1 MAFDKGI
8 KLSAGFDLQS
18 AFPLDS
24 RNKVATLIELNSLTS
39 NDVEPGHI
47 TFCEEDKQFYAY
59 IENTWRPIPNIIA
72 KQILYTTIPEI
83 PAHYELSD
91 SSTYG
96 ALVIVADG
104 ALSNPDTEIEL
115 SSVTPLLDGD
125 DHLYAI
131 GEYVIYVNTVN
142 SKTVELYRKASESYT
157 KDEVDAKII
166 AASTGVESM
175 TQDELDSFFNGLT
188 ITSSN
193 YVAP

>member
-1 MAFDKGI
+1 MFDKGI
-8 KLSAGFDLQS
+8 KLSTGFDLQS
-18 AFPLDS
+18 PFALDS
-24 RNKVATLIELNSLTS
+24 RNKVATLSELNSLTS

-59 IENTWRPIPNIIA
+59 INNIWTLIPNIIA
-72 KQILYTTIPEI
+72 QQILYTTIPEI

-91 SSTYG
+91 STADG

-125 DHLYAI
+125 NHVYAI
-131 GEYVIYVNTVN
+131 GEYVRHVNTVN

-166 AASTGVESM
+166 ASSTGVKSM
-175 TQDELDSFFNGLT
+175 TQDELDSFFNSLT

>member
-18 AFPLDS
+18 PFPLDS
-24 RNKVATLIELNSLTS
+24 RNKVATLSELNSLTS

-59 IENTWRPIPNIIA
+59 IENTWRPIPNIVA
-72 KQILYTTIPEI
+72 QQILYTTIPEI

-91 SSTYG
+91 FSTSG

-142 SKTVELYRKASESYT
+142 SKTEEIYRKVSESYS
-157 KDEVDAKII
+157 KSEVDALIV
-166 AASTGVESM
+166 ASSTGIDHM
-175 TQDELDSFFNGLT
+175 TQTEFNNWFDSLT

-193 YVAP
+193 YTP

>member
-8 KLSAGFDLQS
+8 KLSTGFDLQS
-18 AFPLDS
+18 PFALDS
-24 RNKVATLIELNSLTS
+24 RNKVATLSDLNSLTS

-59 IENTWRPIPNIIA
+59 IENTCRPIPNIIA

-91 SSTYG
+91 SSTSG

-142 SKTVELYRKASESYT
+142 SKTEEIYRKVSESYS
-157 KDEVDAKII
+157 KSEVDALIV
-166 AASTGVESM
+166 ASSQGMEAM
-175 TQDELDSFFNGLT
+175 TQDELDSFFNGLV
-188 ITSSN
+188 IKSQN
-193 YVAP
+193 LNN

>member
-1 MAFDKGI
+1 MTFDKGI

-18 AFPLDS
+18 PFALDS
-24 RNKVATLIELNSLTS
+24 RNKVANLSELNSLTS

-47 TFCEEDKQFYAY
+47 TFCEEDQQFYAY
-59 IENTWRPIPNIIA
+59 IENTWRPIPNIVA
-72 KQILYTTIPEI
+72 QQILYTTIPEI

-91 SSTYG
+91 SSTSG

-115 SSVTPLLDGD
+115 SSVSPLLDGD

-131 GEYVIYVNTVN
+131 GEYVIYVNTVD

-166 AASTGVESM
+166 AASTGIESM

>member
-8 KLSAGFDLQS
+8 KLSVGFDLQS
-18 AFPLDS
+18 PFALDS
-24 RNKVATLIELNSLTS
+24 RNKVATLSDLNSLTS
-39 NDVEPGHI
+39 NDIEPGHI

-59 IENTWRPIPNIIA
+59 IDNTWRPIPNIVA
-72 KQILYTTIPEI
+72 QQILYTTIPEI

-91 SSTYG
+91 SSTSG

>member
-18 AFPLDS
+18 PFPLDS
-24 RNKVATLIELNSLTS
+24 RNKVATLSDLNSLTS
-39 NDVEPGHI
+39 NDVESGHI

-59 IENTWRPIPNIIA
+59 IDNTWRPIPNIVA
-72 KQILYTTIPEI
+72 QQILYTTIPEI

-91 SSTYG
+91 SSTSG

-142 SKTVELYRKASESYT
+142 SKTEEIYRKVSESYS
-157 KDEVDAKII
+157 KSEVDALIV
-166 AASTGVESM
+166 ASSTGIDPM
-175 TQDELDSFFNGLT
+175 TQDELDSFFNGLV
-188 ITSSN
+188 IKSQN
-193 YVAP
+193 LNN

>member
-18 AFPLDS
+18 PFPLDS
-24 RNKVATLIELNSLTS
+24 RNKVATLSDLNSLTS
-39 NDVEPGHI
+39 NDVESGHI

-59 IENTWRPIPNIIA
+59 IENTWRPIPNIVA
-72 KQILYTTIPEI
+72 QQILYTTIPEI

-91 SSTYG
+91 SSTSG

-175 TQDELDSFFNGLT
+175 TQDELDCFFNGFT
-188 ITSSN
+188 ISSFN

>member
-8 KLSAGFDLQS
+8 KLSTGFDLQS
-18 AFPLDS
+18 PFALDS
-24 RNKVATLIELNSLTS
+24 RNKVNTLSELNSLTS

-59 IENTWRPIPNIIA
+59 IENIWTLIPNIIA
-72 KQILYTTIPEI
+72 QKILYTTIPEI
-83 PAHYELSD
+83 PAHYELTD
-91 SSTYG
+91 STTDG

-104 ALSNPDTEIEL
+104 TLSNPDTEIEL

-125 DHLYAI
+125 NHVYAI
-131 GEYVIYVNTVN
+131 GEYVIHVNTVN
-142 SKTVELYRKASESYT
+142 SKTVEVYRKASESYT

-166 AASTGVESM
+166 ASSTGLKSM
-175 TQDELDSFFNGLT
+175 TQDELDSFFNSLT

>member
-18 AFPLDS
+18 PFPLDS
-24 RNKVATLIELNSLTS
+24 RNKVATLSDLNSLTS
-39 NDVEPGHI
+39 NDVESGHI

-59 IENTWRPIPNIIA
+59 IENMWRPIPNIIA

-91 SSTYG
+91 SSTSG

-142 SKTVELYRKASESYT
+142 SKTEEIYRKVSESYS
-157 KDEVDAKII
+157 KSEVDALIV
-166 AASTGVESM
+166 ASSTGIDPM
-175 TQDELDSFFNGLT
+175 TQDELDSFFNGLV
-188 ITSSN
+188 IKSQN
-193 YVAP
+193 LNN

>member
-18 AFPLDS
+18 PFALDS
-24 RNKVATLIELNSLTS
+24 RNKVATLSELNSLTS

-59 IENTWRPIPNIIA
+59 INNTWTLIPNIIA
-72 KQILYTTIPEI
+72 QQILYTTIPEI

-91 SSTYG
+91 STADG

-115 SSVTPLLDGD
+115 SSVTPILDGD
-125 DHLYAI
+125 NHVYAI
-131 GEYVIYVNTVN
+131 GEYVIHVNTVN

-157 KDEVDAKII
+157 KDEIDAKII
-166 AASTGVESM
+166 ASSTGVKSM
-175 TQDELDSFFNGLT
+175 TQDELDSFFNSLT

>member
-8 KLSAGFDLQS
+8 KLSTGFDLQS
-18 AFPLDS
+18 PFALDS
-24 RNKVATLIELNSLTS
+24 RNKVTTLSDLNSLTS

-47 TFCEEDKQFYAY
+47 TFCEEDKKFYAY
-59 IENTWRPIPNIIA
+59 IENTWRPIPDIIA

-91 SSTYG
+91 SSTSG

-142 SKTVELYRKASESYT
+142 SKTEEIYRKVSESYS
-157 KDEVDAKII
+157 KSEVDALIV
-166 AASTGVESM
+166 ASSTGIDPM
-175 TQDELDSFFNGLT
+175 TQTEFNNWFDSLT

-193 YVAP
+193 YTP

>member
-8 KLSAGFDLQS
+8 KLSTGFDLQS
-18 AFPLDS
+18 PFALDS
-24 RNKVATLIELNSLTS
+24 RNKVATLSDLNSLTS
-39 NDVEPGHI
+39 NDVESGHI

-91 SSTYG
+91 SSTSG

-131 GEYVIYVNTVN
+131 GEYVIYVNTVD
-142 SKTVELYRKASESYT
+142 SKTEEIYRKASESYS
-157 KDEVDAKII
+157 KIEVDAKIV
-166 AASTGVESM
+166 ASSQGMEAM
-175 TQDELDSFFNGLT
+175 TQTEFENWFDTLT

-193 YVAP
+193 YTP

>member
-18 AFPLDS
+18 PFPLDS
-24 RNKVATLIELNSLTS
+24 RNKVATLSDLNSLTS

-59 IENTWRPIPNIIA
+59 IENTWRPIPNIVA
-72 KQILYTTIPEI
+72 QQILYTTIPEI
-83 PAHYELSD
+83 PAHYELSE
-91 SSTYG
+91 SSTSG

-142 SKTVELYRKASESYT
+142 SKTEEIYRKVSESYS
-157 KDEVDAKII
+157 KSEVDALIL
-166 AASTGVESM
+166 ASSNGIEHM
-175 TQDELDSFFNGLT
+175 TPNEINNWFDSLK

-193 YVAP
+193 YTP

>member
-18 AFPLDS
+18 PFPLDS
-24 RNKVATLIELNSLTS
+24 RNKVATLSDLNSLTS
-39 NDVEPGHI
+39 NDVESGHI

-59 IENTWRPIPNIIA
+59 IENTWRPIPNIVA
-72 KQILYTTIPEI
+72 QQILYTTIPEI

-91 SSTYG
+91 SSTSG

-131 GEYVIYVNTVN
+131 VEYVMYVNTVN
-142 SKTVELYRKASESYT
+142 SKTEEIYRKVSESYS
-157 KDEVDAKII
+157 KSEVDALIV
-166 AASTGVESM
+166 ASSTGIDHM
-175 TQDELDSFFNGLT
+175 TQTEFNNWFDSLT

-193 YVAP
+193 YTP

>member
-1 MAFDKGI
+1 MFDKGI

-18 AFPLDS
+18 PFALDS
-24 RNKVATLIELNSLTS
+24 RNKVATLSELNSLTS

-59 IENTWRPIPNIIA
+59 INNTWTLIPNIIA
-72 KQILYTTIPEI
+72 QQILYTTIPEI

-91 SSTYG
+91 STADG

-125 DHLYAI
+125 NHVYAI
-131 GEYVIYVNTVN
+131 GEYVRHVNTVN

-157 KDEVDAKII
+157 KDEVDSKII
-166 AASTGVESM
+166 ASSTGVKSM
-175 TQDELDSFFNGLT
+175 TQDELDSFFNSLT